1 MQAYKFLAFFSSTE
15 FLQLSTGT
23 MRKEGRK
30 ADRCNCETCRW
41 NRPTCLSSWFHC
53 NMSSQVPQNQDRGMY
68 GNYRQVSGKIGSVVF
83 KRWST
88 SKSHLPDFL
97 FLFNCFLPSPCW
109 LCVLTY
115 FFLVKWNQVI
125 MLQFSSN
132 HLLFGIFFSPK
143 NSSMFLESSC
153 LDFFF
158 LFLQTS
164 FQLVYFHHSM
174 LIFKNNVFI
183 KDIL

>member
-1 MQAYKFLAFFSSTE
+1 
-15 FLQLSTGT
+15 

-41 NRPTCLSSWFHC
+41 NRPTSLSSWFHC
-53 NMSSQVPQNQDRGMY
+53 NMSSQVPQNQDRVMY
-68 GNYRQVSGKIGSVVF
+68 GNYRQVSGQIGSVVF

-88 SKSHLPDFL
+88 SKSHLPDFFCFVDVL
-97 FLFNCFLPSPCW
+97 FHHLAQCTHLLLP
-109 LCVLTY
+109 CVP
-115 FFLVKWNQVI
+115 KWNPVI
-125 MLQFSSN
+125 MMQFSSN
-132 HLLFGIFFSPK
+132 HLLFGISPPPQ

-158 LFLQTS
+158 LQTS

-174 LIFKNNVFI
+174 LVFKNDVFI

>member
-15 FLQLSTGT
+15 FLELSTGT

-53 NMSSQVPQNQDRGMY
+53 NMSSQVPQNQDRRMY

-115 FFLVKWNQVI
+115 FFLVCQSEIKSLCCSFHQTI
-125 MLQFSSN
+125 YYL
-132 HLLFGIFFSPK
+132 GFFSPK

-153 LDFFF
+153 LDFSFF
-158 LFLQTS
+158 FSSNLLSACLLSSQHAGLQK
-164 FQLVYFHHSM
+164 QCVY
-174 LIFKNNVFI
+174 
-183 KDIL
+183 

>member
-1 MQAYKFLAFFSSTE
+1 
-15 FLQLSTGT
+15 

-41 NRPTCLSSWFHC
+41 NRPTSLSSWFHC
-53 NMSSQVPQNQDRGMY
+53 NMSSQVPQNQDRVMY
-68 GNYRQVSGKIGSVVF
+68 GNYRQVSGQIGSVVF

-88 SKSHLPDFL
+88 SKSHLPDFF
-97 FLFNCFLPSPCW
+97 FLLMFCSITLLS
-109 LCVLTY
+109 VLTY
-115 FFLVKWNQVI
+115 FFLVCQSEIQSLWCSFHQTI
-125 MLQFSSN
+125 YYLGFPPP
-132 HLLFGIFFSPK
+132 PK

-158 LFLQTS
+158 LQTS

-174 LIFKNNVFI
+174 LVFKNDVFI